1 MLANIGIKNIKF
13 DLQTILA
20 VLGRLVIAPAVM
32 ILLIR
37 VVAPAMGLHL
47 AHLMANTFIIQSAT
61 PALAVLPI
69 LADQG
74 NGDKEYATNVVALTT
89 LLFVIVVPAL
99 MLIAG

>member
-1 MLANIGIKNIKF
+1 
-13 DLQTILA
+13 
-20 VLGRLVIAPAVM
+20 
-32 ILLIR
+32 
-37 VVAPAMGLHL
+37 
-47 AHLMANTFIIQSAT
+47 MANTFIIQSAT

-74 NGDKEYATNVVALTT
+74 NGDKEYATSVVALTT